1 VAHTGIPVRSM
12 LMDLSLLWL
21 WLDRQVDPDGERTL
35 GVLTKPDLVR
45 LHSCRKASTPHID
58 TDRTHC

>member
-1 VAHTGIPVRSM
+1 MQTRAPLRLM
-12 LMDLSLLWL
+12 LMDLSLL

-45 LHSCRKASTPHID
+45 LHSCRKALIPCTG
-58 TDRTHC
+58 TDCTHC